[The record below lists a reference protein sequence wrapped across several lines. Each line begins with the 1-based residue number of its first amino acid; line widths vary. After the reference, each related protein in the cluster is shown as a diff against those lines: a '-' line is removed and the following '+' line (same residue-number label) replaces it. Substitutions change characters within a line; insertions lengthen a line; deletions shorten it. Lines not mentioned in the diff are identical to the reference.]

1 MKLHFLLYVL
11 WCCLTGCTSNGGDPP
26 PLPPPTTTVNP
37 PTTTVNPP
45 TTTVNPPPPKK
56 PCALPD
62 TGRGER
68 ECYITRTRAGTRRAK
83 PVTSTGL
90 LQEMMF
96 ADQELIATSRNF
108 LGASRTCRAHIGRMV
123 PPFFV
128 TPTMLADL
136 AARGFMLHD
145 GARKLGGSPFIAHPS
160 MLSFIGEGEGRG
172 RLERPH
178 RNCLNADETNPWC
191 GRTGVFRPALEDFR
205 THMERGVAVHMG
217 KMRAIDGRANH
228 LGFDGLRAWCE
239 AQK

>member
-1 MKLHFLLYVL
+1 MKFYVL
-11 WCCLTGCTSNGGDPP
+11 LALVLWWGGCAPGEVKPP
-26 PLPPPTTTVNP
+26 PVTTTTTITTTTTTTPLSTTTIKLPPPVVT
-37 PTTTVNPP
+37 
-45 TTTVNPPPPKK
+45 
-56 PCALPD
+56 CALPD